1 MSGQYIVVIPEHK
14 IIIVLTADLPE
25 DVYIK
30 LNMIAKEENRSI
42 AQQTIILL
50 KESLGLH
57 SNNKLR
63 RKALLDKLSK
73 KKYPDTD
80 NIDVVK
86 LIRED
91 RER

>member
-1 MSGQYIVVIPEHK
+1 MHREFVMPTLQVR
-14 IIIVLTADLPE
+14 DLPE

>member
-1 MSGQYIVVIPEHK
+1 M
-14 IIIVLTADLPE
+14 
-25 DVYIK
+25 
-30 LNMIAKEENRSI
+30 
-42 AQQTIILL
+42 LL
-50 KESLGLH
+50 KEGLGLH

-80 NIDVVK
+80 DIDVVK

-91 RER
+91 RDR

>member
-1 MSGQYIVVIPEHK
+1 MPTLQVR
-14 IIIVLTADLPE
+14 DLPE

-30 LNMIAKEENRSI
+30 LNIIANEENRSI
-42 AQQTIILL
+42 AQQTIMLL

-63 RKALLDKLSK
+63 RKALLNKLSK
-73 KKYPDTD
+73 KKYPNTD
-80 NIDVVK
+80 NINTVE

>member
-1 MSGQYIVVIPEHK
+1 MPTLQVR
-14 IIIVLTADLPE
+14 DLPE

-30 LNMIAKEENRSI
+30 LNLVATEENRSI
-42 AQQTIILL
+42 AQQTIMLL

-80 NIDVVK
+80 NINVVE

-91 RER
+91 RDR

>member
-1 MSGQYIVVIPEHK
+1 MPTLQVR
-14 IIIVLTADLPE
+14 DLPE
-25 DVYIK
+25 DIYIR

-42 AQQTIILL
+42 AQQTIVLL

-57 SNNKLR
+57 INNKLR
-63 RKALLDKLSK
+63 RKALLER
-73 KKYPDTD
+73 
-80 NIDVVK
+80 IDARSVPKGKEINQVE